1 MLERLYDN
9 VDVEIPENKT
19 LTWDLRGYLLL
30 RPHVIDTV
38 RNLTVRNGLVNIKSP
53 VYSKRRRS
61 DAGCAD
67 GYVGQIAER
76 VPAGQLR
83 SFS

>member
-1 MLERLYDN
+1 MLQRLYEN
-9 VDVEIPENKT
+9 VDVEIPENRT
-19 LTWDLRGYLLL
+19 LTWDLGGYLLL

-38 RNLTVRNGLVNIKSP
+38 KNLTVRNGLLNVKRP
-53 VYSKRRRS
+53 VYSRRRRS
-61 DAGCAD
+61 DAGCTD
-67 GYVGQIAER
+67 GYLGQIVER